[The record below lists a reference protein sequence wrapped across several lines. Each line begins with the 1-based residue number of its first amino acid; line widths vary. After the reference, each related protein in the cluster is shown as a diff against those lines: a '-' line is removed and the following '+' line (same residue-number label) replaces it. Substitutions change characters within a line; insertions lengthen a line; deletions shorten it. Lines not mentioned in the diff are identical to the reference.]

1 MATAINVSKA
11 ILDILEE
18 QNKPIEIDELAFRIR
33 TTPSRIYEILNRL
46 KEAKVVKQKN
56 DGTITQPHAF
66 YSNLYHYTFF

>member
-56 DGTITQPHAF
+56 DGFVLNKETNEI
-66 YSNLYHYTFF
+66 NLLNMY

>member
-1 MATAINVSKA
+1 MATTINVSKA

-33 TTPSRIYEILNRL
+33 TTPPRIYEILNRL

-56 DGTITQPHAF
+56 DGFVLNKETNEI
-66 YSNLYHYTFF
+66 NLLNMY